1 MMKIDVVA
9 ENSFQRKVQV
19 SVPAARVR
27 EEIEK
32 AYKSLGNK
40 VSLRGFR
47 KGKTP
52 RKVLEMRFREN
63 VQDDV
68 ANILVQ
74 RGYTSALRDQN
85 IEPVSRPAVQEFEP
99 VSADK
104 DFQFTIIVE
113 VRPEIELQSYT
124 GLDVEF
130 PVFEVMDSEIDAMM
144 ASRLESEAR
153 LVEVSRGVET
163 GDMVLVEL
171 VAKDGDDVV
180 VTEPGTMIRTE
191 ADPYYPGVEAL
202 LVGLETGG
210 EATGSI
216 SFPQNARAQGIAGR
230 TLNVTVKVVSV
241 QANQVPEL
249 TEDVAKELGF
259 DSIEAFRASVSDEL
273 GKGREE
279 MGRNQ
284 ARANLLQALIEANPF
299 EVPGGMVEQQLGD
312 LIQQLKIQQA
322 YRGIDPRTITFNDA
336 QMADLRMR
344 AAFAAKGGLIL
355 DWVSSKEDLKVTD
368 EDLDTHYQE
377 FADERGQ
384 TVESIKGY
392 YVKDG
397 KVEQLRGLLLEE
409 KVLDWLL
416 DRANVIRKALSSTDD
431 AQAEAAATS
440 DETPAAAG
448 VDLSVLDGG
457 IKDIKAALDSGAH
470 DAYLAELLAAE
481 EAGKARAGAIKA
493 IQSRM

>member
-1 MMKIDVVA
+1 
-9 ENSFQRKVQV
+9 
-19 SVPAARVR
+19 
-27 EEIEK
+27 
-32 AYKSLGNK
+32 
-40 VSLRGFR
+40 
-47 KGKTP
+47 
-52 RKVLEMRFREN
+52 
-63 VQDDV
+63 
-68 ANILVQ
+68 
-74 RGYTSALRDQN
+74 
-85 IEPVSRPAVQEFEP
+85 
-99 VSADK
+99 
-104 DFQFTIIVE
+104 
-113 VRPEIELQSYT
+113 
-124 GLDVEF
+124 
-130 PVFEVMDSEIDAMM
+130 MM

-153 LVEVSRGVET
+153 LVEVSRGVQT